1 MTENQNNPPDLTVI
15 KAALVTIQEYVDDNV
30 VNVKRDPDTLS
41 FTRQQAEN
49 CQDTVKRN
57 IQKIK
62 KELGI

>member
-1 MTENQNNPPDLTVI
+1 MAENENTAPDLAVI
-15 KAALVTIQEYVDDNV
+15 KAALETIREYVDDNV

-41 FTRQQAEN
+41 FTRQQAET
-49 CQDTVKRN
+49 CQEIVKRN